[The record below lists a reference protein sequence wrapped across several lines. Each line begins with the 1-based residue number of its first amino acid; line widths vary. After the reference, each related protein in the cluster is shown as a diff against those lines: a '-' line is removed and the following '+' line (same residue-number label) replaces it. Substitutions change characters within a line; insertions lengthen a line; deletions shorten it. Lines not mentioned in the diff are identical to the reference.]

1 MAAKTLDFAQ
11 KTDGKYELILVRSGW
26 AKVPG
31 RHDTAMS
38 EGEPLPVALA
48 SVYVRP
54 TPTSQLTPLHR
65 VSMCPASQ
73 PIRVGLCSVAAPLA
87 RLSPTSFEHP
97 PCRYAM
103 RRLIMDKI
111 SLFLTNDGELDDR
124 ARGDRQQHRA
134 AD

>member
-1 MAAKTLDFAQ
+1 MAAKTREFAQ
-11 KTDGKYELILVRSGW
+11 KTDGKYELIHIRSGW
-26 AKVPG
+26 ANVLG
-31 RHDTAMS
+31 CHDAAMS

-65 VSMCPASQ
+65 VSMCSASH
-73 PIRVGLCSVAAPLA
+73 PIRAGLCSVSAPLA
-87 RLSPTSFEHP
+87 RLSKPSFEHQ